1 MCREGQLPD
10 DRSHPRAPVGPRQSA
25 KTGRSCVR
33 RRGKLNAVVEISEPV
48 VHRQLLPGS
57 IHVEVT
63 EAVLS
68 RDFGDIDY
76 FNQVVAAPPLD
87 RALEAAA

>member
-1 MCREGQLPD
+1 M
-10 DRSHPRAPVGPRQSA
+10 
-25 KTGRSCVR
+25 
-33 RRGKLNAVVEISEPV
+33 VEISGPV
-48 VHRQLLPGS
+48 VHRQLLPDS

-76 FNQVVAAPPLD
+76 FNQVVAAPPP
-87 RALEAAA
+87 RSRP

>member
-1 MCREGQLPD
+1 M
-10 DRSHPRAPVGPRQSA
+10 
-25 KTGRSCVR
+25 
-33 RRGKLNAVVEISEPV
+33 VEISGPV
-48 VHRQLLPGS
+48 VHRQLLPDS
-57 IHVEVT
+57 IHDEVT

-87 RALEAAA
+87 RALEAAAWGTVVVVE